1 MTEEH
6 GGVVPK
12 VVRRN
17 GPNGDDS
24 HADHGAGLDADIRL
38 HFNVVWREGSEGG
51 RELGREHQISKRQGW
66 IWYCLDGLVCLATG
80 RCMSSDG
87 LMGIFCI
94 LRQNSKIKK

>member
-51 RELGREHQISKRQGW
+51 RELGREH
-66 IWYCLDGLVCLATG
+66 
-80 RCMSSDG
+80 
-87 LMGIFCI
+87 
-94 LRQNSKIKK
+94 